1 MKRVLDYSCNNK
13 CFMKKVNKDFTV
25 PVTLASI
32 GWQIKQAL
40 QYLGVHPLQ
49 YSGSIIP
56 QPLWGHSS
64 MDSSY
69 PWQFKSDSHTL
80 SAPWLV
86 AVHSL
91 FENLCFTGGPWRSWR
106 HITSA
111 DRYVK
116 SGTAQ
121 IVPHVPLCLTCTWPA
136 CDVSIPNKRTS
147 TSAVKVREMTN
158 NFMKQTWSSIDGT
171 PFFVTWW
178 SYTKLLR
185 KLFPLSYRTFP
196 LTWHAHTQ
204 TFWNI
209 RK

>member
-1 MKRVLDYSCNNK
+1 MKT
-13 CFMKKVNKDFTV
+13 VNSDFAV
-25 PVTLASI
+25 PATLASR
-32 GWQIKQAL
+32 GSQIKQTL
-40 QYLGVHPLQ
+40 QYLGVQLLQ
-49 YSGSIIP
+49 YSRSSIP

-111 DRYVK
+111 DRYV
-116 SGTAQ
+116 SCCTAQ
-121 IVPHVPLCLTCTWPA
+121 IVPHVPLYLTCTWPA

-147 TSAVKVREMTN
+147 TSVKKVRGNDN
-158 NFMKQTWSSIDGT
+158 NLWTRSWSSID
-171 PFFVTWW
+171 VE
-178 SYTKLLR
+178 LL
-185 KLFPLSYRTFP
+185 F
-196 LTWHAHTQ
+196 LT
-204 TFWNI
+204 
-209 RK
+209 R